1 MSPEQFKCYEATP
14 EHVQFISKEI
24 LGGLNWILLPQ
35 YLHYH
40 NIFTENLRKVDVRK
54 QRKERNTTQTSKNKM
69 PPENKQDVKPEPVCI
84 VQSDLS
90 EQGSGIVS
98 LSVTNLAEIPIWSP
112 CSSQISMAGLRASTE
127 IESKRN

>member
-1 MSPEQFKCYEATP
+1 MRHTGTCSVHFEGDPGRTKLDPASSIFA
-14 EHVQFISKEI
+14 
-24 LGGLNWILLPQ
+24 LPQ
-35 YLHYH
+35 YL
-40 NIFTENLRKVDVRK
+40 
-54 QRKERNTTQTSKNKM
+54 QRKPPKSRRAKAARGSQRNTTQTSKNKM